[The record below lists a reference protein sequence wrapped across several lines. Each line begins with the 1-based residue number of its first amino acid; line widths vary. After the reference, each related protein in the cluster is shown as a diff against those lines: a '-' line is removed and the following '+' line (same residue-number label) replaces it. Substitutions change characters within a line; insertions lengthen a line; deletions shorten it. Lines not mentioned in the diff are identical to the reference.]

1 MYSESQ
7 VEKMISQ
14 SGSGSDGSSLS
25 SAQLEAKALKI
36 IEKKCTSCHNTEIP
50 SGQIDDLISRD
61 SLLYYRLVIPGEPN
75 LSDLYSVIKNGS
87 MPPAPN
93 KPLTSAESQIIH
105 DWILNGFTDSTGGI
119 TPPDNGPITVL
130 GPTFASIKALIIN
143 NKCLSCHNATTAQGG
158 VNFSTYASTMNTVQ
172 AGRPEV
178 SSLYTTTLSQRM
190 PTGNNKLT
198 GAELQA
204 IQQWITNGAQNN

>member
-36 IEKKCTSCHNTEIP
+36 IEKKCTSCHNAEIP